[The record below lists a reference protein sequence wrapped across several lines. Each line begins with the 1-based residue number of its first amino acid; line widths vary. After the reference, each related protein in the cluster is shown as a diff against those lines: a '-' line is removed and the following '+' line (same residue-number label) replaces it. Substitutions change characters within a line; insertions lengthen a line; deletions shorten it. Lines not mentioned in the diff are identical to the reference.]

1 MKMREILHDFSE
13 YDVVY
18 NTYQKLIII
27 NKPIDVK
34 RFVVLKMMLKSAK
47 EEIRDI
53 IVEI

>member
-1 MKMREILHDFSE
+1 MLMREILHDFKE

-18 NTYQKLIII
+18 NAYQKIIVV

-34 RFVVLKMMLKSAK
+34 RFVVLKMMLQSAK

-53 IVEI
+53 TVEI